1 MNLELLEPITLDNI
15 HTLKP
20 GDWIWDNAMIKRR
33 VHKRSL
39 GGEYITE
46 PTGFRQIHVLDLD
59 TFGVHSLQPFML
71 SNVYS
76 ATAASWVYFKD
87 GQFWKF
93 REEV

>member
-20 GDWIWDNAMIKRR
+20 GDWIWDNAIITRR
-33 VHKRSL
+33 AHKRSL
-39 GGEYITE
+39 GGEYIKE
-46 PTGFRQIHVLDLD
+46 PTGFRQIHILDLKD
-59 TFGVHSLQPFML
+59 FGLYSHQPFML

-76 ATAASWVYFKD
+76 ATGASWVYWTE